1 MKAGISG
8 RSVMLMVAGTA
19 AVLLIGLLVAYSS
32 ARPSAPST
40 KTAEARQTPSE
51 AVLPPSL
58 DCSFTAFMHS
68 STAVY
73 FYFDASLSR
82 AETPRFHQRAVVSAE
97 GERTTFDGD
106 DRPLWGY
113 GLNEDGEPTITSP
126 DGATRIVLY
135 GLKLGSPGV
144 FPIEAGLRSN
154 EFRNLGGQCRQTNLG
169 GRATH

>member
-1 MKAGISG
+1 M
-8 RSVMLMVAGTA
+8 RMVAGF
-19 AVLLIGLLVAYSS
+19 AVTLLMGFVALQLSGWS
-32 ARPSAPST
+32 SAPST
-40 KTAEARQTPSE
+40 KTVEARQKPSE
-51 AVLPPSL
+51 DILPPSL

-73 FYFDASLSR
+73 FYFDTGFSKG
-82 AETPRFHQRAVVSAE
+82 ETPRFYQRAVVLAE
-97 GERTTFDGD
+97 GERTTFEGD

-113 GLNEDGEPTITSP
+113 GVNEDGEQTITSP

-135 GLKLGSPGV
+135 GLTLGSPGV

-169 GRATH
+169 GRAAH